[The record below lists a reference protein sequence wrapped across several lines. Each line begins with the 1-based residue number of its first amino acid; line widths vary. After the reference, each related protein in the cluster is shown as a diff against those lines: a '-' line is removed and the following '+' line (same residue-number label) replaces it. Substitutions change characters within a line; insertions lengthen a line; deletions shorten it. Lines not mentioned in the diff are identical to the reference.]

1 MSIVLHGQRETKK
14 KSTMSDYFYTP
25 TEINNSKLNGLEKVY
40 PTLKK
45 EWDAYSSQI
54 EWRDFTDYQE
64 RTIQHSNQ
72 GHEIDGNAFNTAPIA
87 TDNSKWSIAP
97 LFYNDQPYTRNT
109 NLLPRLRK
117 TMLWLGETKYVGMVK
132 LAPDAGLG
140 WHYDPDPNLDTKRFR
155 CQLPFVSSICS
166 LSVQNEY
173 RPLTEGKLLIFQSS
187 ARHKVQNDG
196 DSDRI
201 SLIFDV
207 FRKGAGIL

>member
-1 MSIVLHGQRETKK
+1 MS
-14 KSTMSDYFYTP
+14 YFYTP
-25 TEINNSKLNGLEKVY
+25 DEVNNKKLRGLEKIY

-45 EWDAYSSQI
+45 EWDDHSSQI

-64 RTIQHSNQ
+64 RTIKYSSQ
-72 GHEIDGNAFNTAPIA
+72 GHEIDASCFNTAPLSSSS
-87 TDNSKWSIAP
+87 SKWSIAP

-132 LAPDAGLG
+132 LAPESRLG
-140 WHYDPDPNLDTKRFR
+140 EHYDPDPNEFTQRFR
-155 CQLPFVSSICS
+155 CQLPFGKSICT
-166 LSVQNEY
+166 LSVQSEF

-187 ARHKVQNDG
+187 APHKVQNIG

-201 SLIFDV
+201 SLIFDI
-207 FRKGAGIL
+207 FRKGRGIL

>member
-1 MSIVLHGQRETKK
+1 MS
-14 KSTMSDYFYTP
+14 YFYTP
-25 TEINNSKLNGLEKVY
+25 DEVNNGKLRGLEKIY

-45 EWDAYSSQI
+45 EWEEYSSQI

-64 RTIQHSNQ
+64 RTIKHSMQ
-72 GHEIDGNAFNTAPIA
+72 GHEIDASCFNTAPLSSSS
-87 TDNSKWSIAP
+87 SKWSIAP
-97 LFYNDQPYTRNT
+97 LFYNDQQYTRNT

-132 LAPDAGLG
+132 LAPDARLG
-140 WHYDPDPNLDTKRFR
+140 EHYDPDPDKFTRRFR
-155 CQLPFVSSICS
+155 CQLPFVSSICT
-166 LSVQNEY
+166 LSVQSEF

-201 SLIFDV
+201 SLIFDI

>member
-1 MSIVLHGQRETKK
+1 MS
-14 KSTMSDYFYTP
+14 YFYTP
-25 TEINNSKLNGLEKVY
+25 DEVNNKKLIGLEKIY

-45 EWDAYSSQI
+45 EWDEYSSQI

-64 RTIQHSNQ
+64 RTISHSNQ

-87 TDNSKWSIAP
+87 TSSSKWSIAP

-109 NLLPRLRK
+109 ELLPRLRK
-117 TMLWLGETKYVGMVK
+117 TMLWLGETMYVGMVK

-140 WHYDPDPNLDTKRFR
+140 WHYDPDPDKFIRRFR

-166 LSVQNEY
+166 LSVQSEY

-187 ARHKVQNDG
+187 ARHKVQNMG

-201 SLIFDV
+201 SLIFDI